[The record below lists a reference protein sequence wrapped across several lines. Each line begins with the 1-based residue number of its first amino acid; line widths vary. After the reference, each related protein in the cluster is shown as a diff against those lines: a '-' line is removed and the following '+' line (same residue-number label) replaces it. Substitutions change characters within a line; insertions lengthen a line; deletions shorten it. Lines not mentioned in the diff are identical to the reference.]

1 MPSIQDYLDGCKSLD
16 KSTSSTNSQQQ
27 NSPTYD
33 TLCTMCGST
42 VKNTQYTVCS
52 SCLENGKEAGWFDEG
67 W

>member
-1 MPSIQDYLDGCKSLD
+1 MPSIQDYLDSCESLD
-16 KSTSSTNSQQQ
+16 KSTSSSNSQQ

-42 VKNTQYTVCS
+42 VKNTQYTVCA
-52 SCLENGKEAGWFDEG
+52 SCMDNGKDAGWFDEQ